1 MKYLYVKDNELHAGV
16 PTYYIYEMDSPY
28 VVPTDETY
36 LLFSCNDADLVTLFV
51 MNYNLYTREFEA
63 EQSN

>member
-1 MKYLYVKDNELHAGV
+1 
-16 PTYYIYEMDSPY
+16 
-28 VVPTDETY
+28 VVPTDEAY